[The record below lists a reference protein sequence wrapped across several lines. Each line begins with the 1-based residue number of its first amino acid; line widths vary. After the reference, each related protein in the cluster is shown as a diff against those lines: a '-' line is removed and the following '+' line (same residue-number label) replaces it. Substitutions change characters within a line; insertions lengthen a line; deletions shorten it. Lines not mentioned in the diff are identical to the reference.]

1 MEFTEDS
8 NIKFNVSSCLDE
20 NALQQIETK
29 FYGGDAKTACNQQ
42 VELFFK
48 QPTHLSLS
56 FSRNSTQFSHQKFI
70 NEAYDV
76 AQKLG
81 FRANSIPNRSTLI
94 VLGLGAGYHVPLLL
108 EKLNYVD
115 VIVIENNKALE
126 TIAHNNIN
134 LNSLRETCIKRG
146 GNLKVLKC
154 QNYSSFL
161 FQIKQY
167 LTERHCGILADIS
180 LYRHYN
186 NELFDE
192 IYEKF
197 TEWRNSLVSMW
208 GYAEDEIIG
217 IRHTL
222 ANNDS
227 LRVFKKSD
235 FSCFSDTTAL
245 IVGNGPSLDLVIQDI
260 KSFKGLIVSCGT
272 SLASLLKNNI
282 TPHIHVEMERTECN
296 HTLKER
302 YLSDPALKN
311 TVLLTLNT
319 VSPKTLSLFKNKLVF
334 FKANDSASEMLKL
347 SNNIDLLYHCNPT
360 VTNAAAAALIYMGV
374 EKIILSGCDYGF
386 IDEKEHHSIHS
397 QYYNESD
404 RLSKSKFKGSF
415 YVKGNNTD
423 KVLTTRIFNESKK
436 SLESL
441 FKVNPK
447 VKIYNISN
455 GAKIDGTL
463 PTQKFPCDVAEYNNE
478 YLLHTISTFKTVN
491 STRKAINEN
500 VSSIVKVINS
510 LNRKILSSFS
520 YGDVV
525 NGLSKT
531 IRELEENTYDRAAM
545 ILLSGSLKYILFS
558 IQNHTNHISTNSE
571 DIYIKEIKEDLI
583 KAIKEIKLEIINLI
597 KDR

>member
-1 MEFTEDS
+1 MEFTEGS
-8 NIKFNVSSCLDE
+8 NLKFKVSSCLDE
-20 NALQQIETK
+20 NALQQIETT
-29 FYGGDAKTACNQQ
+29 FYGGDAKTACKQQ

-56 FSRNSTQFSHQKFI
+56 FSRNSNQFSHQRFI
-70 NEAYDV
+70 KKSYDV
-76 AQKLG
+76 AKKLG

-94 VLGLGAGYHVPLLL
+94 VLGLGAGYHIPLLL

-115 VIVIENNKALE
+115 VIVIENNKELA
-126 TIAHNNIN
+126 TIANNNID
-134 LNSLRETCIKRG
+134 LSFIRETCIKRG
-146 GNLKVLKC
+146 GNLKVLQC

-161 FQIKQY
+161 FQVKQY

-186 NELFDE
+186 NGLFDE
-192 IYEKF
+192 IYEHF

-245 IVGNGPSLDLVIQDI
+245 VVGNGPSLDLVIQDI

-319 VSPKTLSLFKNKLVF
+319 VSPKTLSLFKNKLAF

-347 SNNIDLLYHCNPT
+347 NNNIDLLYHCNPT

-415 YVKGNNTD
+415 CVKGNNTD

-436 SLESL
+436 ALESL
-441 FKVNPK
+441 FKANK
-447 VKIYNISN
+447 KS
-455 GAKIDGTL
+455 
-463 PTQKFPCDVAEYNNE
+463 
-478 YLLHTISTFKTVN
+478 
-491 STRKAINEN
+491 
-500 VSSIVKVINS
+500 
-510 LNRKILSSFS
+510 
-520 YGDVV
+520 
-525 NGLSKT
+525 
-531 IRELEENTYDRAAM
+531 
-545 ILLSGSLKYILFS
+545 
-558 IQNHTNHISTNSE
+558 
-571 DIYIKEIKEDLI
+571 
-583 KAIKEIKLEIINLI
+583 
-597 KDR
+597 